1 MEAVLER
8 SKIEDILEKVQADLS
23 RLPVGTELMIAVSVG
38 ARGASV
44 ACQVERMPNFTECG
58 RRQ

>member
-8 SKIEDILEKVQADLS
+8 SKFDEILERIQADLS

-38 ARGASV
+38 VHGASV
-44 ACQVERMPNFTECG
+44 ACEVERVPKFTE
-58 RRQ
+58 